1 MVGSSLGCGHS
12 GSVEDP
18 IRLFS
23 VQLLHLKSVSVKII
37 KIPQSA
43 KLRVSKVVEKA
54 ASKLLISFSP
64 RGLCHQGILLGAL
77 STVGYLI
84 GCSSTGV

>member
-1 MVGSSLGCGHS
+1 MGRSQSVVGSSLGCGHS

-18 IRLFS
+18 TMLFS

-54 ASKLLISFSP
+54 ASELLISFLP
-64 RGLCHQGILLGAL
+64 EDFVTKGILLGAYRL
-77 STVGYLI
+77 LGT
-84 GCSSTGV
+84 